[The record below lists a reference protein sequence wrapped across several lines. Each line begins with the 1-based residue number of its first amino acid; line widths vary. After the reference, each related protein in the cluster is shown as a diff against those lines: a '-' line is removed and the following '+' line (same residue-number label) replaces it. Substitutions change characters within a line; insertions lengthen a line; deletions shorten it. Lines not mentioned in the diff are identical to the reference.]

1 MAEDTD
7 LTQNINMFI
16 QIISGV
22 LRNIDVKFDDKEK
35 PLMLLNSL
43 LDSYEHLA
51 TILLLGRETL
61 PELYDSLRPCKAS
74 S

>member
-35 PLMLLNSL
+35 PVMLLNSL
-43 LDSYEHLA
+43 LASYEHW
-51 TILLLGRETL
+51 
-61 PELYDSLRPCKAS
+61 
-74 S
+74 